1 MKLKPSNKSLAKK
14 DLQKFGASD
23 LIDFIDQWGLP
34 TWAIIAAE
42 SPVDQTLD
50 AYSTVAAHKRVW
62 PSVPIRLAGKKD
74 NEMANLVPVLQPKD
88 CRWSLIYRLICLPF
102 EEFEELM
109 NDAQTISAT
118 LEGRALVFF
127 GHDTSGA
134 MSYVL
139 YHKGKESSRYD
150 WEDQSDPSDAQFA
163 KLQLYLPACYPRKE
177 GRDVWLAARESAVD
191 RIDRADI
198 VEIKDF

>member
-1 MKLKPSNKSLAKK
+1 
-14 DLQKFGASD
+14 
-23 LIDFIDQWGLP
+23 
-34 TWAIIAAE
+34 
-42 SPVDQTLD
+42 
-50 AYSTVAAHKRVW
+50 
-62 PSVPIRLAGKKD
+62 
-74 NEMANLVPVLQPKD
+74 
-88 CRWSLIYRLICLPF
+88 
-102 EEFEELM
+102 
-109 NDAQTISAT
+109 
-118 LEGRALVFF
+118 
-127 GHDTSGA
+127 